1 MLITSLPF
9 QQIDTFM
16 RPMTTEGRQTVI
28 MGKENFPLDI
38 SERETIHAII
48 KKHPELGK
56 TSQKRRIG
64 GKMESCIC
72 IYLSSFPSEV
82 RTQIREGESQS
93 QLHEKKSSCSSRDPL
108 SGIFCWSCYDFRQ

>member
-38 SERETIHAII
+38 SERETLHAII
-48 KKHPELGK
+48 KKHPEFGK

-82 RTQIREGESQS
+82 RTQIQEGESQS

>member
-1 MLITSLPF
+1 
-9 QQIDTFM
+9 
-16 RPMTTEGRQTVI
+16 

-38 SERETIHAII
+38 SDRETLHAII

-82 RTQIREGESQS
+82 RTEIQQGESQS
-93 QLHEKKSSCSSRDPL
+93 ELHKKKSSCSSRDPL
-108 SGIFCWSCYDFRQ
+108 SGIFFAGLAMILGSSLEISSWQNVWNLQ

>member
-16 RPMTTEGRQTVI
+16 RPMTTEGRQSVI

-38 SERETIHAII
+38 SERETLHAII

-82 RTQIREGESQS
+82 RTQIQEGECQS
-93 QLHEKKSSCSSRDPL
+93 Q
-108 SGIFCWSCYDFRQ
+108 FRPVASIK

>member
-1 MLITSLPF
+1 
-9 QQIDTFM
+9 M

-38 SERETIHAII
+38 SEWETLHAII

-56 TSQKRRIG
+56 TSQKRQIG

-72 IYLSSFPSEV
+72 IYLSSSPSEV
-82 RTQIREGESQS
+82 RTQIQQGESQS
-93 QLHEKKSSCSSRDPL
+93 ELHEKKSSCSSCDPL